1 MLLTLVLFSFPGTNV
16 PLAFP
21 YETLLLLSTI
31 KFNHESEG
39 LSNGD
44 KNRVLAKASL
54 GEHRTSSLI
63 HFVHKLTLCRL
74 YTAFQVYI
82 IMLCFFLSKEV
93 KVVMVFSCQM
103 YAINSRFL

>member
-63 HFVHKLTLCRL
+63 HFVHKLTFCAGC
-74 YTAFQVYI
+74 TQPSKYI
-82 IMLCFFLSKEV
+82 LSCS
-93 KVVMVFSCQM
+93 VFS
-103 YAINSRFL
+103 YPRRSKW